1 MNCDFFAMVTKEPI
15 SWMRSGGMVGMRITG
30 AEVRFFANIL
40 RAWIIFLRDSS
51 FFASPG
57 ILFEN
62 LCQNCINLQK
72 ILLLPTIKK
81 KKRTFF
87 DFFIFTIFR
96 GGVRVAIGYFLHE
109 HGLRF
114 AAVLHCI
121 HVHV

>member
-30 AEVRFFANIL
+30 AEVRFLANIL

-57 ILFEN
+57 ILLLARLKN
-62 LCQNCINLQK
+62 LCQNCINIQK

-81 KKRTFF
+81 NEPSL
-87 DFFIFTIFR
+87 IFL
-96 GGVRVAIGYFLHE
+96 FLPFSV
-109 HGLRF
+109 G
-114 AAVLHCI
+114 ACVSQ
-121 HVHV
+121 